1 MKGPRWLSATLLGR
15 RAISS
20 LAISSLAVSSFAWA
34 ATTEQPKAPKAQAKK
49 AAKDP
54 AAYPIQCSVSGGAVA
69 SKTASLVPPPTAA
82 ELEAF
87 DFYSKE
93 SAAFGTDATDFGKR
107 LKAIVLHHYEER
119 RREILASIDRE
130 ILLERQEMYAA
141 RDQAI
146 SRLEAFIAN
155 YSGPNADPEATPDAM
170 FRLAALYEE
179 RARADSDADLAHA
192 LEPAVR
198 LYAAVATE
206 FPAYSELGAVLYYLG
221 HSLNDSAR
229 IDEAQQAFRSLVC
242 SNRYHIQPTSS
253 EPVTL
258 ALEAL
263 TQDHDQAFWTEWYN
277 KNPIPLDQLGTKKSE
292 RGATVAR
299 DEELVFHDPYQDCRA
314 VPEQGTLPGDEPR
327 YLAEVWWQIGNYHFD
342 QLSQGGPYELNRAAS
357 AYEHSLEFKKP
368 PLYGVSL
375 YKEAWTNFKQQR
387 YEAAVE
393 HFATLLHYADEQQ
406 EKTGDP
412 GADFRAEAYTY
423 IAGSLTYVDFV
434 GPPAIDP
441 YIARSDALD
450 LERDPLVAEEKMAV
464 AIDRVQDPELIPQD
478 KKWTVEIYKAL
489 AQEFVELNQNH
500 NAIVTLELVATKF
513 PLDRDAPVIVNRIA
527 ELYDAQGRLLPLGS
541 PVREELAKKALE
553 ARTRFSQ
560 FVGNTPWTEAN
571 KEDPEALSQAEDL
584 VRTGLQRAAADH
596 TNFGRAFKDRAL
608 ELSDPAA
615 QKEQLER
622 AVGEYQ
628 LATLGWQGYLDQDT
642 SAADAYE
649 TRFWLADAR
658 FWSTVL
664 LVPLGL
670 EPSPK
675 DVEAARAAASAV
687 RDSNEDDRYEQ
698 PAAYYVVTL
707 AEKVLEAAAMTFE
720 ESGGSRGLARRSEVQ
735 FSSTGDGRQVV
746 KEKLPELV
754 EAAVCAR
761 DEYNARIPPET
772 DPQQNGLLYATQAA
786 EYFFVYGQFA
796 EARRRFLPIFERYCG
811 QNKWGYNAWEKLV
824 SMSNF
829 EGNAAESRR
838 LVEGK
843 SCAYDDSSKIAEDS
857 IRAPVRQGVA
867 YMEARALFDA
877 AMKMEDGPERS
888 KKWREA
894 AAAYE
899 VALKTAPDRDDAP
912 EAAMNAAYAYKQVG
926 EYEKAISAY
935 GLFIEQYGNDKT
947 LDKLKSE
954 DADKYATRVNFVQDA
969 YRAQA
974 GAYVLFFDYP
984 KAAKTFDTIAQNRHF
999 PQEVRADAA
1008 KQALTLYAN
1017 LDDKSGLERAQR
1029 LYSELGA
1036 TDESR
1041 AEAAFLVAS
1050 AALKRWDPESKDTG
1064 PNKQARLTAQN
1075 AMEQYYSTYKS
1086 RRGAGRYLVRAAYY
1100 VALSNEIGKTP
1111 QAGDWWKKTVAAFEA
1126 FAAGAPKK
1134 NGANV
1139 ALGSEEASMGAEA
1152 EYRGIDQSLRAS
1164 FDYEAGFHHYKG
1176 TVVEVIQQYTKD
1188 ATLAK
1193 SWYDRLGALVDKY
1206 ASQKWAAV
1214 AIARQASLYDSLRT
1228 GLYNTRPPE
1237 LKMFTP
1243 QQEKALKVAEES
1255 GDDNLIDKA
1264 DQIRLSVGEAW
1275 RQKRDTEL
1283 DSADKIV
1290 VDRYA
1295 TAVLLAR
1302 RYNLS
1307 DSSLTR
1313 AIRRLAFLTDVVGE
1327 AKMASY
1333 TATNKDL
1340 KYEAGMFQRMR
1351 PSVVEPPK
1359 PPELPLPSPHAFQTK
1374 TPKAPQAKM
1383 SGSARS
1389 AFDKGL
1395 KAFDKGDLAGA
1406 SSQLGKA
1413 TAADSNAAEAE
1424 YALGAV
1430 KERMGNPSEAS
1441 RSYARAIRIL
1451 PGYEAPTYADNILL
1465 ARQGNPDAAR
1475 SNLEAALSK
1484 SPDSAPLLAGLGEVQ
1499 SILAHSG
1506 DAQRYAQDALKRD
1519 PGFQP
1524 AMVTLARDHYR
1535 SRRIDLA
1542 LYTLQGILDG
1552 YGEGNPA
1559 RDNKNAEAFL
1569 LRGLIFGER
1578 RLRGPAMDDLT
1589 KAAKLRPDLV
1599 DAHAVLASF
1608 MLEAGNAKDAVSHLE
1623 AAVRFDSRNP
1633 HLHAALGDAYR
1644 LLDRPADA
1652 KRELEWAISADPTD
1666 PNPHY
1671 TLGLVFLMSDKIPG
1685 VTAKAAVDQA
1695 IQHLETFKQKV
1706 PRGGPDDV
1714 DELITRAKT
1723 KKALLEAGQGGDA
1736 TP

>member
-1 MKGPRWLSATLLGR
+1 MRKLRSLWVAPLGIGL
-15 RAISS
+15 ISS
-20 LAISSLAVSSFAWA
+20 LAWA
-34 ATTEQPKAPKAQAKK
+34 ASTEAGAPKPAAKAKK
-49 AAKDP
+49 VISKDP
-54 AAYPIQCSVSGGAVA
+54 SAYPIQCSVSGGAVE
-69 SKTASLVPPPTAA
+69 SKTTARVPPPTAA

-87 DFYSKE
+87 AAYTQE
-93 SAAFGTDATDFGKR
+93 SAAFGADATDFGKR

-119 RREILASIDRE
+119 RREILAAIDRE
-130 ILLERQEMYAA
+130 ILVEKKELNTA

-146 SRLEAFIAN
+146 SRLEAFIAR
-155 YSGPNADPEATPDAM
+155 YSGSNSDPQATPDAM

-179 RARADSDADLAHA
+179 RARGESDADLVHA
-192 LEPAVR
+192 LEPAIT

-206 FPAYSELGAVLYYLG
+206 FPGYSELGAVLYYLG
-221 HSLNDSAR
+221 HALNDSAR
-229 IDEAQQAFRSLVC
+229 LEEAQQAFRSLVC
-242 SNRYHIQPTSS
+242 SNRYHVQPTSS
-253 EPVTL
+253 QPVML
-258 ALEAL
+258 GLEAL
-263 TQDHDQAFWTEWYN
+263 PQDHDPNFWTEWYN
-277 KNPIPLDQLGTKKSE
+277 KNPIPLDQLGTKA
-292 RGATVAR
+292 RDRQAIVAR
-299 DEELVFHDPYQDCRA
+299 DEELVFHDPYQECRPI
-314 VPEQGTLPGDEPR
+314 PETGTLPGDEPR

-342 QLSQGGPYELNRAAS
+342 QLSSGGPYELNRSAS

-375 YKEAWTNFKQQR
+375 YKQAWTHFKQQR
-387 YEAAVE
+387 YQAAVE
-393 HFATLLHYADEQQ
+393 RFVRLLHYADEQQ

-423 IAGSLTYVDFV
+423 VAGSLTYVDFA
-434 GPPAIDP
+434 GPPAADP

-464 AIDRVQDPELIPQD
+464 AIERLQDPELIPQD

-489 AQEFVELNQNH
+489 AQEFVELNQNQ
-500 NAIVTLELVATKF
+500 NAIATLELVANKF

-615 QKEQLER
+615 QRQQLER
-622 AVGEYQ
+622 AIGEYQ
-628 LATLGWQGYLDQDT
+628 LAAQGWQGYLDQDT

-649 TRFWLADAR
+649 SRFWLADAR
-658 FWSTVL
+658 FWATVL
-664 LVPLGL
+664 QVPLGI

-675 DVEAARAAASAV
+675 EVEEARVAASAV

-707 AEKVLEAAAMTFE
+707 AEKVLEAAAMAFDASE
-720 ESGGSRGLARRSEVQ
+720 GSRGLARRDEVQ
-735 FSSTGDGRQVV
+735 FSTSGENRTVV
-746 KEKLPELV
+746 KEKLPALV

-761 DEYNARIPPET
+761 DEYNARIPLES

-796 EARRRFLPIFERYCG
+796 EAKRRLQPIFERYCG
-811 QNKWGYNAWEKLV
+811 QDKWGYNAWEKLV

-829 EGNAAESRR
+829 ENNAAESRK

-843 SCAYDDSSKIAEDS
+843 SCAYDEQTKIAEDA

-867 YMEARALFDA
+867 YMEARALFEQ
-877 AMKMEDGPERS
+877 AMKMEDGPERDT
-888 KKWREA
+888 KWRQA

-912 EAAMNAAYAYKQVG
+912 EAAMNAAYSYKQVG

-935 GLFIEQYGNDKT
+935 GLFIEQYGNEKT
-947 LDKLKSE
+947 LAKLKTE
-954 DADKYATRVNFVQDA
+954 DAEKYATRVNFVQEA

-984 KAAKTFDTIAQNRHF
+984 KAAKTFDTIAQNKHF
-999 PQEVRADAA
+999 PREVRADAA

-1017 LDDKSGLERAQR
+1017 LDDKSGLDRAER
-1029 LYSELGA
+1029 LYAELGA
-1036 TDESR
+1036 TDDSR

-1064 PNKQARLTAQN
+1064 ANRQARLTAQN
-1075 AMEQYYSTYKS
+1075 AMEQYFTAFRSK
-1086 RRGAGRYLVRAAYY
+1086 RGAGRYLVRASYY

-1111 QAGDWWKKTVAAFEA
+1111 QAGDWWKKTITSYDS

-1134 NGANV
+1134 NGIST
-1139 ALGSEEASMGAEA
+1139 ALGSEEASMAAEA
-1152 EYRGIDQSLRAS
+1152 EYLGIDKTLRAS

-1176 TVVEVIQQYTKD
+1176 TVVEVIQSYTKD
-1188 ATLAK
+1188 ATSAK
-1193 SWYDRLGALVDKY
+1193 SWYDRLGTIVDKY

-1237 LKMFTP
+1237 LKMFTA

-1264 DQIRLSVGEAW
+1264 DQIRLSVSDAW

-1283 DSADKIV
+1283 NSADKIV

-1295 TAVLLAR
+1295 TSVLLAR

-1307 DSSLTR
+1307 HPSVTR

-1333 TATNKDL
+1333 TAANKEL

-1359 PPELPLPSPHAFQTK
+1359 APELPLPSPHVFGTK
-1374 TPKAPQAKM
+1374 TAKAPKASM
-1383 SGSARS
+1383 NGSARS

-1395 KAFDKGDLAGA
+1395 KAYDKGDLAGA
-1406 SSQLGKA
+1406 STQLGKA
-1413 TAADSNAAEAE
+1413 ISADANAAEAQ
-1424 YALGAV
+1424 YALGV
-1430 KERMGNPSEAS
+1430 LKERLGSQSEATEAYS
-1441 RSYARAIRIL
+1441 RSLRAL
-1451 PGYEAPTYADNILL
+1451 PGYEPSLYAANVLL
-1465 ARQGNPDAAR
+1465 ARQGNPEGAR
-1475 SNLEAALSK
+1475 GNLETALSK
-1484 SPDSAPLLAGLGEVQ
+1484 SPDSAALLAALGEVQ
-1499 SILAHSG
+1499 SMLTRSS
-1506 DAQRYAQDALKRD
+1506 DAQRYAQDSLKRD

-1559 RDNKNAEAFL
+1559 RDKKNAEAFA
-1569 LRGLIFGER
+1569 LRGLIYAER

-1589 KAAKLRPDLV
+1589 KATKLRADLV
-1599 DAHAVLASF
+1599 DAHAVLAAF

-1623 AAVRFDSRNP
+1623 TAVRFDSKNP
-1633 HLHAALGDAYR
+1633 KLRAALGDAYR
-1644 LLDRPADA
+1644 LLDRPGDA
-1652 KRELEWAISADPTD
+1652 KRELEWALSADPTD
-1666 PNPHY
+1666 SNPHY
-1671 TLGLVFLMSDKIPG
+1671 TLGLVFLMSEKIPG
-1685 VTAKAAVDQA
+1685 VTAKAAADQA
-1695 IQHLETFKQKV
+1695 ISHLETFKQKV

-1723 KKALLEAGQGGDA
+1723 KKALLEAGQ
-1736 TP
+1736 